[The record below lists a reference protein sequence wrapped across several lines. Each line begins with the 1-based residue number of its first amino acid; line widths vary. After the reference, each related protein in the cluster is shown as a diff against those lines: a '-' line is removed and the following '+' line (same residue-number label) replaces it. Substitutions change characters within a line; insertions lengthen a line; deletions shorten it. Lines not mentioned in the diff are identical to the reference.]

1 MIEKELL
8 WGVLFVWLIVCLF
21 VTAKASLELM
31 IPLPLPLECWVTGVH
46 IHAQLEKELILKK
59 TIKSKITD
67 I

>member
-1 MIEKELL
+1 
-8 WGVLFVWLIVCLF
+8 
-21 VTAKASLELM
+21 M